1 MKDKNNMISLIE
13 VVKFDKIQYPFMI
26 ENPKLGID
34 GNFVNMIKI
43 ICVTPTANTYLFMT
57 DGKLSQ

>member
-1 MKDKNNMISLIE
+1 MIISIDTQ
-13 VVKFDKIQYPFMI
+13 KPFDKIQYPFII

>member
-1 MKDKNNMISLIE
+1 
-13 VVKFDKIQYPFMI
+13 MI